1 MCGRYALHADPDVV
15 ALQFGLDSVPEFK
28 PSYNIAPASEV
39 LVVKDAAALA
49 RWGMRG
55 RFVNLRAET
64 VLAKFRSSGRCL
76 VPASGF
82 YEWRRAEKSRQ
93 PYLLRRRDGKL
104 MALAGLWDRWR
115 PAPGDPRHAEAIESC
130 TILTT
135 PANELVARLHDR
147 MPLVLDPVDYDLW
160 LDPAVRDPERLAAL
174 LRPFPAEEMV
184 AIPVSPRVNS
194 PDNDDPA
201 LLEPVE
207 PAPLPE
213 PRQRTL
219 F

>member
-82 YEWRRAEKSRQ
+82 YEWKVEGRRKQ
-93 PYLLRRRDGKL
+93 PFYFVSKEEPLLAFAALWERDTFSLITTEPDAVVGK
-104 MALAGLWDRWR
+104 
-115 PAPGDPRHAEAIESC
+115 
-130 TILTT
+130 
-135 PANELVARLHDR
+135 VHDR
-147 MPLVLDPVDYDLW
+147 MPLLLTRENYAAWLDGDDAPLKQPVKVRLQSRPVGMAVNQAANDSPRLIDPV
-160 LDPAVRDPERLAAL
+160 ELA
-174 LRPFPAEEMV
+174 RG
-184 AIPVSPRVNS
+184 
-194 PDNDDPA
+194 
-201 LLEPVE
+201 
-207 PAPLPE
+207 
-213 PRQRTL
+213 L
-219 F
+219 FD